1 MIINDD
7 SFQKLWHTTMDR
19 RNLLGQMTTANG
31 GEWYYLSGVLDT
43 CRSLHEQRTDKPTLD
58 TNEETNT

>member
-1 MIINDD
+1 MIINDE

-19 RNLLGQMTTANG
+19 RNLLGQMTPANG

-43 CRSLHEQRTDKPTLD
+43 CRSLHEQRVDKPIVD
-58 TNEETNT
+58 AHE